1 LKFSG
6 VSFHKK
12 VTLEDKKNFAGKERN
27 EKSKR
32 KILMKII
39 FSHILIQF

>member
-12 VTLEDKKNFAGKERN
+12 VTLEDKKNFAGKER
-27 EKSKR
+27 KKR
-32 KILMKII
+32 KEMK
-39 FSHILIQF
+39 SQKEKY